1 MHFYYLC
8 IIQYIQYNQCE
19 LNILLFDLNYII
31 LLSEKQ
37 DLCRRLKVFL
47 EDILSDIFGKG
58 ALLVLSGI

>member
-8 IIQYIQYNQCE
+8 IIQYIQFNQCE
-19 LNILLFDLNYII
+19 LNILLFDLNYTS
-31 LLSEKQ
+31 SEKQ

-47 EDILSDIFGKG
+47 EDIFSKVFGKG